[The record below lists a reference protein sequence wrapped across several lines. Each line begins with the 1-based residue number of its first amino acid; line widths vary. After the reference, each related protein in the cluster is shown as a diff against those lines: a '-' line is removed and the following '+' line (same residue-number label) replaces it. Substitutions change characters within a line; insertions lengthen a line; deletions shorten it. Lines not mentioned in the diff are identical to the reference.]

1 MRQLPLHLS
10 MKKVFTPEQKADV
23 AIAAIKGVQTNSQIS
38 STFEV
43 HPTQIGLWKKQA
55 LKGLSEVFSD
65 KRRKAQDDHEALI
78 AELYKTIGQRDMEL
92 AWLKKNLKRFEP
104 FG

>member
-1 MRQLPLHLS
+1 

-23 AIAAIKGVQTNSQIS
+23 AIAAIKGVHTNSQIS

-55 LKGLSEVFSD
+55 LRGLSEVFSD

-78 AELYKTIGQRDMEL
+78 SELYKTIGQRDMEL
-92 AWLKKNLKRFEP
+92 AWLKKNLKRFESS
-104 FG
+104 G